1 MADSKFQ
8 WNKSQPQ
15 INADL
20 GFVKRLNLFTAETCA
35 RYMNPFVPMESGML
49 SQTFLT
55 SADTN
60 TGYVE
65 YIQPYAHYQYV
76 GEDLN
81 HSKEMHPLATSCW
94 DKAMWI
100 AKKGQVAKEVDAY
113 RKRLSK

>member
-1 MADSKFQ
+1 
-8 WNKSQPQ
+8 
-15 INADL
+15 
-20 GFVKRLNLFTAETCA
+20 
-35 RYMNPFVPMESGML
+35 MNPFVPMESGML

-81 HSKEMHPLATSCW
+81 HSKEMHPLATSYW

-113 RKRLSK
+113 RKRLAK